1 MFKMT
6 EKVKPFFRDMY
17 KADLN
22 RYSELVNNPTKA
34 LEELRKSYEKVKAE
48 WEVIANCTRTFTAG
62 ELLALNKAKE
72 SDIRLAKELT
82 ESTQRAVQ
90 YFKEQYR
97 LVKRQLEEI
106 GDV

>member
-1 MFKMT
+1 MT
-6 EKVKPFFRDMY
+6 EEVKCCLREIY
-17 KADLN
+17 KADLK
-22 RYSELVNNPTKA
+22 RYSELVHNPTKA
-34 LEELRKSYEKVKAE
+34 LEQLRKSYEKIKAE
-48 WEVIANCTRTFTAG
+48 WEISANCTKTFTAG

-90 YFKEQYR
+90 YFKEQYK
-97 LVKRQLEEI
+97 LVKRQLQEI